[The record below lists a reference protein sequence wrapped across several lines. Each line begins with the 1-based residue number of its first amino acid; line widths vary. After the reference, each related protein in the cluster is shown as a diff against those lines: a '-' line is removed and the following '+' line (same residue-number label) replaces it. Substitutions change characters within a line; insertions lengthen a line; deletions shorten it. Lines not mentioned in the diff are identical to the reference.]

1 MKKNFDI
8 KQTLKSGGNC
18 DKYSKRFLY
27 KNLVGGTTTIDRGYK
42 QIRRLFLS
50 SADKPLTAVGT
61 LTTLLCNSAKV
72 MENLLRYVITRRTS
86 VRRGY
91 LPEQGTHANKES
103 LFASVT
109 CFMRL
114 PRRIQRMLFVIVT
127 IPTLAII
134 FTIAIITESR
144 AECEATEQKLIKNC
158 YEWNPGVADNCGD
171 GCTYNYNN
179 GKLTVTATKPDAVV
193 SMGMFSPRYY
203 ESGNFPTVS
212 DVEID
217 GEFKTIAHAA
227 FNLPGANIHGKD
239 WVLKVNKT
247 GSNSFDAT
255 IVTGTVIVNDG
266 LTILGDGPWS
276 RLSTGFN
283 GTLILPPSIT
293 SVGDWF
299 LTNLSLGADAKVYCG
314 AEKCEEL
321 FRNFDCDEV
330 GKTQNASWITSCKN
344 HLNDLLSGKLLA
356 YPDGCT
362 KMGAKG
368 CTKCKNENFKLN
380 DGECDRLRWTPAE
393 AAKVLRD
400 DNTNEVT
407 ITFKK

>member
-1 MKKNFDI
+1 MRKNFNSV
-8 KQTLKSGGNC
+8 QMLKSGEECN
-18 DKYSKRFLY
+18 KYSKRFLY
-27 KNLVGGTTTIDRGYK
+27 KNLVGGTATIGSECGEALE
-42 QIRRLFLS
+42 IE
-50 SADKPLTAVGT
+50 G
-61 LTTLLCNSAKV
+61 
-72 MENLLRYVITRRTS
+72 VITRRTS

-91 LPEQGTHANKES
+91 LPEQGTHANKEY

-109 CFMRL
+109 CFMKL
-114 PRRIQRMLFVIVT
+114 SRRIQRMLLIMT
-127 IPTLAII
+127 IPVLAIVLTLI
-134 FTIAIITESR
+134 TITESR
-144 AECEATEQKLIKNC
+144 AECMATEKNWIDTC
-158 YEWNPGVADNCGD
+158 HEWNPGVPNNCGE

-193 SMGMFSPRYY
+193 SKGMFSPRYY

-217 GEFKTIAHAA
+217 GEFSSIGQHA
-227 FNLPGANIHGKD
+227 FYIFGANIHGKD
-239 WVLKVNKT
+239 GVLKVNKT
-247 GSNSFDAT
+247 DSNSFDQA

-266 LTILGDGPWS
+266 QTTLGDGPWAN
-276 RLSTGFN
+276 LSTGFN

-293 SVGDWF
+293 SIEGWF
-299 LTNLSLGADAKVYCG
+299 LRNLALGADAKVYCG

-321 FRNFDCDEV
+321 FSNVDCDKA
-330 GKTQNASWITSCKN
+330 GKKLEERYPSWISDCKD

-362 KMGAKG
+362 KMGASG

-380 DGECDRLRWTPAE
+380 DGECDRLRYTPAE
-393 AAKVLRD
+393 AAEVLTD
-400 DNTNEVT
+400 DNNNSVT